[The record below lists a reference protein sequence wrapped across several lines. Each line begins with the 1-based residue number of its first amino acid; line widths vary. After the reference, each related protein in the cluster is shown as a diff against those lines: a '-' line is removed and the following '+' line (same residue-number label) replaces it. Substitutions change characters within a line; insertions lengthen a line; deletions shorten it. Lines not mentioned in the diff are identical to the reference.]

1 MTQMDI
7 AVARMRGRGIPA
19 HQVWLPPLDVPDT
32 LDQLFGDLVADPEL
46 GLISPSWRA
55 RGPLRIPLGTV
66 DLPLEQRRDVLEF
79 DFSGANGH
87 FAVIGGPLTGK
98 STTLRSVVMALS
110 LVHTPQEVQF
120 YVIDLGGGGFTA
132 FNGAAHVAGVA
143 TRDRP
148 DVVNRMLSE
157 IEGII
162 DDREK
167 YFRGKRIDSMDT
179 YRQGRAEGR
188 FDDGY
193 GDVFLVVDGWA
204 VMKTDLNDV
213 DTRILA
219 IMTRALSF
227 GVHVLL
233 STNRWADIR
242 QQVADAI
249 GSRLELKLGDVM
261 DTRLDRKVAKA
272 VPPERPGRGQEIGH
286 HHVLVCLPR
295 IDGEQDPSSLG
306 KGVGTSL
313 ERIAQAAPAPGPKL
327 RLLPI
332 HVTAEKMLQHPGAAE
347 GLVLGVEESRLGPFM
362 FHPRQDSH
370 LFLLGDAKSGKT
382 TFLRSF
388 VQEIM
393 RNFSSQQAQ
402 IFVVDYRRS
411 LLDQVPAEYLAAYMT
426 NPEETEGVLGHLA
439 EFLRARMPSDSV
451 TSDQLRNR
459 SWWTGAEAWVLVDDY
474 DLVAIQGNNPLTVLQ
489 PLMAQAQDLGLH
501 ILVAR
506 RMGGA
511 SRALY
516 EPVLQS
522 MRDLGTT
529 GILLSGSPEEGS
541 IIGRVKPVKS
551 LPGRAQVISRDDGY
565 FRAQL
570 VWADQ
575 R

>member
-1 MTQMDI
+1 
-7 AVARMRGRGIPA
+7 
-19 HQVWLPPLDVPDT
+19 
-32 LDQLFGDLVADPEL
+32 
-46 GLISPSWRA
+46 
-55 RGPLRIPLGTV
+55 
-66 DLPLEQRRDVLEF
+66 
-79 DFSGANGH
+79 
-87 FAVIGGPLTGK
+87 
-98 STTLRSVVMALS
+98 
-110 LVHTPQEVQF
+110 
-120 YVIDLGGGGFTA
+120 
-132 FNGAAHVAGVA
+132 
-143 TRDRP
+143 
-148 DVVNRMLSE
+148 
-157 IEGII
+157 
-162 DDREK
+162 
-167 YFRGKRIDSMDT
+167 
-179 YRQGRAEGR
+179 
-188 FDDGY
+188 
-193 GDVFLVVDGWA
+193 
-204 VMKTDLNDV
+204 
-213 DTRILA
+213 
-219 IMTRALSF
+219 
-227 GVHVLL
+227 
-233 STNRWADIR
+233 
-242 QQVADAI
+242 
-249 GSRLELKLGDVM
+249 
-261 DTRLDRKVAKA
+261 
-272 VPPERPGRGQEIGH
+272 
-286 HHVLVCLPR
+286 
-295 IDGEQDPSSLG
+295 
-306 KGVGTSL
+306 
-313 ERIAQAAPAPGPKL
+313 
-327 RLLPI
+327 
-332 HVTAEKMLQHPGAAE
+332 MLQHPGAAE

-522 MRDLGTT
+522 MRDLGAT